1 MKTLPIDPDQPDPAA
16 IESAATYLKLGKVVV
31 HPTDTLYGLAVHIGI
46 ARAVQRIFEI
56 KHREVQA
63 ALPILIAE
71 PAQIHPLIATI
82 PDAAQV
88 LMDTFWPGPLTIVF
102 PAAEEID
109 PVLIGFGQR
118 IAFRL
123 PDHAVSR
130 QLIQAAGTPITSTSV
145 NISDNPPAATPA
157 EMDPKILQ
165 QVDCLLDGGPAR
177 GAVSS
182 TVIDT
187 SVTPAQII
195 REGTVS
201 YADLAACSPVEEPVS
216 DARPT

>member
-1 MKTLPIDPDQPDPAA
+1 MKTLPIDPDQPDPAT
-16 IESAATYLKLGKVVV
+16 IESAATYLKLGKVVA
-31 HPTDTLYGLAVHIGI
+31 HPTDTLYGLAVHVGI
-46 ARAVQRIFEI
+46 ASAVQRIFEI
-56 KHREVQA
+56 KHRDVQA
-63 ALPILIAE
+63 ALPILIAD
-71 PAQIHPLIATI
+71 PAQIRPFITAI
-82 PDAAQV
+82 PDAAQA

-102 PAAEEID
+102 PAAEDVD

-118 IAFRL
+118 IGFRL

-145 NISDNPPAATPA
+145 NISDKPPAASPA
-157 EMDPKILQ
+157 EFDPKILQ
-165 QVDCLLDGGPAR
+165 HVDCLLDGGLAR
-177 GAVSS
+177 SAVSS

-195 REGTVS
+195 REGAVS
-201 YADLAACSPVEEPVS
+201 YADLADCIPVEKFAH

>member
-1 MKTLPIDPDQPDPAA
+1 MKTLIIDPNQPDPAT
-16 IESAATYLKLGKVVV
+16 IESTATYLKLGKVVA

-56 KHREVQA
+56 KHRDVQA
-63 ALPILIAE
+63 ALPILIDE
-71 PAQIHPLIATI
+71 PAQIHPFIDAI

-102 PAAEEID
+102 PASEDVD

-118 IAFRL
+118 IGFRL
-123 PDHAVSR
+123 PDHALSR
-130 QLIQAAGTPITSTSV
+130 RLIRAAGTPITSTSV
-145 NISDNPPAATPA
+145 NISDNPPAVSPA

-165 QVDCLLDGGPAR
+165 QVDCLLDGGPAS
-177 GAVSS
+177 GAISS
-182 TVIDT
+182 TVIDI

-195 REGTVS
+195 REGAVS
-201 YADLAACSPVEEPVS
+201 YADLAARIPVEEPVH